1 MKKEIEI
8 TAKSYEEAVEEAVAK
23 LEAPNADALTITVLQ
38 EAKKGFLGLGGTPAI
53 IKAVYD
59 ARDAAPKA
67 PKAPK
72 AAKAAKTSEPAAEAE
87 TVEADNARIIPLEEA
102 GVGAVAAYHFVE
114 NLAQNMGMDI
124 TITLKAG
131 TNDDVVLC
139 VDGDT
144 AGALIGHHGETMEA
158 LQYLANLA
166 ANHREEGEK
175 RAYTRITVDVEHYR
189 AKREA
194 ALRALARRKAEQV
207 QKYKK
212 SMVLEPMNPYERRVI
227 HSEIQT
233 IEGVS
238 TNSIGVDNNRRI
250 VIFLEE
256 DGMPQQPTAK
266 KPARKRSGRSGGSKA
281 SADPFHPTPR
291 KQPADVPHT
300 FSDDDVKDPFDIDI
314 SVAMPD
320 ED

>member
-1 MKKEIEI
+1 MIKEIEI
-8 TAKSYEEAVEEAVAK
+8 TAKSYDEAVADAVAQ
-23 LEAPNADALTITVLQ
+23 LGAPNTEALTVTVLQ

-59 ARDAAPKA
+59 APEADKA
-67 PKAPK
+67 PSDK
-72 AAKAAKTSEPAAEAE
+72 AAKKAAEAG
-87 TVEADNARIIPLEEA
+87 RIIPLEEA
-102 GVGAVAAYHFVE
+102 GVSATAAYRFVE
-114 NLAQNMGMDI
+114 SLAKNMGLEV
-124 TITLKAG
+124 TLTLMEG
-131 TNDDVVLC
+131 TNDDIVIC
-139 VDGDT
+139 VDGDE

-166 ANHREEGEK
+166 ANHRDEGEK
-175 RAYTRITVDVEHYR
+175 RPYARITVDVENYR

-194 ALRALARRKAEQV
+194 ALRALARKKAEHV
-207 QKYKK
+207 LKYKK

-256 DGMPQQPTAK
+256 EGMPEQAPAK
-266 KPARKRSGRSGGSKA
+266 KPARKRNRSK

-291 KQPADVPHT
+291 KQQENIPST
-300 FSDDDVKDPFDIDI
+300 FSEDDVKDPFDIDL
-314 SVAMPD
+314 SVALPD
-320 ED
+320 DEE

>member
-1 MKKEIEI
+1 MNKEIEI
-8 TAKSYEEAVEEAVAK
+8 TAKSYEEAVEQAVAQ
-23 LEAPNADALTITVLQ
+23 LGAPSADALTITVVQ
-38 EAKKGFLGLGGTPAI
+38 EAKKGFLGLGGTDAI

-59 ARDAAPKA
+59 APEAPA
-67 PKAPK
+67 Q
-72 AAKAAKTSEPAAEAE
+72 AAEAPAK
-87 TVEADNARIIPLEEA
+87 TAATNDDARIITVEEA
-102 GVGAVAAYHFVE
+102 GASEMAAYHFIE
-114 NLAQNMGMDI
+114 TLAKNMGLEV
-124 TITLKAG
+124 TLTMKEG
-131 TNDDVVLC
+131 TNDDVVIC
-139 VDGDT
+139 VDGDE

-166 ANHREEGEK
+166 ANHRTEGEK
-175 RAYTRITVDVEHYR
+175 RPYARITVDVEHYR

-194 ALRALARRKAEQV
+194 ALRTLARKKAEHV
-207 QKYKK
+207 LKYKK

-256 DGMPQQPTAK
+256 EGMPSQAPAK
-266 KPARKRSGRSGGSKA
+266 KPARKRNRSAK

-291 KQPADVPHT
+291 KQPENIPST
-300 FSDDDVKDPFDIDI
+300 FSEDDVKDPFDIDL
-314 SVAMPD
+314 SVALPD
-320 ED
+320 DEE

>member
-1 MKKEIEI
+1 MNREIEI

-23 LEAPNADALTITVLQ
+23 LEAPSADALTITVLQ

-53 IKAVYD
+53 IKAVYETQD
-59 ARDAAPKA
+59 TAPKA
-67 PKAPK
+67 PKTAKAPK
-72 AAKAAKTSEPAAEAE
+72 APVETETAEE
-87 TVEADNARIIPLEEA
+87 EAARIIPLEEA

-114 NLAQNMGMDI
+114 NLAKNMGMDI
-124 TITLKAG
+124 TITMKEG

-139 VDGDT
+139 VDGDE

-175 RAYTRITVDVEHYR
+175 RTYTRITVDVEHYR

-207 QKYKK
+207 LKYKK

-227 HSEIQT
+227 HSEIQN
-233 IEGVS
+233 IEGVA

-256 DGMPQQPTAK
+256 TGMPQQPTAK
-266 KPARKRSGRSGGSKA
+266 KPSRKRSGRSGGSKV

-291 KQPADVPHT
+291 KQPVDMPST
-300 FSDDDVKDPFDIDI
+300 FSEDDVKDPFDIDI
-314 SVAMPD
+314 SVAMSD
-320 ED
+320 EE

>member
-1 MKKEIEI
+1 MIKEIEI
-8 TAKSYEEAVEEAVAK
+8 TAKSYEEAVSDAVAQ
-23 LEAPNADALTITVLQ
+23 LGAPDADALTITVLQ

-53 IKAVYD
+53 IKAAYESTE
-59 ARDAAPKA
+59 AAAPA
-67 PKAPK
+67 K
-72 AAKAAKTSEPAAEAE
+72 AAKAEAGR
-87 TVEADNARIIPLEEA
+87 TIPVEEA
-102 GVGAVAAYHFVE
+102 SVSVMAAYRFVE
-114 NLAQNMGMDI
+114 TLAQNMGMDV
-124 TITLKAG
+124 TLSLMEG
-131 TNDDVVLC
+131 TNDDVVIC
-139 VDGDT
+139 VDGDE

-166 ANHREEGEK
+166 ANHREDGEK
-175 RAYTRITVDVEHYR
+175 RPYARITVDVEGYR

-194 ALRALARRKAEQV
+194 ALRALARKKAEHV
-207 QKYKK
+207 LKYKK

-256 DGMPQQPTAK
+256 DGMPEQAPAK
-266 KPARKRSGRSGGSKA
+266 KPARKRNRSGK

-291 KQPADVPHT
+291 KQPENIPST
-300 FSDDDVKDPFDIDI
+300 FSEDDVKDPFDIDL
-314 SVAMPD
+314 SVALPD
-320 ED
+320 DEE